1 MPVKFSSLPYMVFLP
16 PCRSFSSFP
25 LQAEGDGWTG
35 QMTPMY
41 LLSLHDESPSSSYLI
56 TFFLAFPFGSSVT
69 FLFTLERLLRA

>member
-35 QMTPMY
+35 QMPPMY
-41 LLSLHDESPSSSYLI
+41 LLSLHDKSPSSSYLI
-56 TFFLAFPFGSSVT
+56 TFFFGVSFWVLSHL
-69 FLFTLERLLRA
+69 FFTLERLLRA